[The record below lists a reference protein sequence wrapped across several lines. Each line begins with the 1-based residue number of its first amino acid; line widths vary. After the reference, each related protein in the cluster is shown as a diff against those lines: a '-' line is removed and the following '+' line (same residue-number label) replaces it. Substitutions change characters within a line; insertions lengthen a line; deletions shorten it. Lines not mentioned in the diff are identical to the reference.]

1 MNYKLRDDT
10 EGENLLLSVNKAASA
25 YQAWQSAAI
34 GRAFDPYRLT
44 SMLYNAG
51 CSRVDIDTDASSFD
65 GGVATYTPIDRAT
78 RIEGTVELEAIV

>member
-1 MNYKLRDDT
+1 MKYKLRDDT

-44 SMLYNAG
+44 SMLYNADVAVWT
-51 CSRVDIDTDASSFD
+51 STRTHPASM
-65 GGVATYTPIDRAT
+65 A
-78 RIEGTVELEAIV
+78 E